1 MRAPGP
7 GASVPFPGSPVSPQL
22 RLVRGP
28 HLRFYAKEYVFTD
41 DELIVIY
48 TFGNCYAKGNGNF
61 K

>member
-7 GASVPFPGSPVSPQL
+7 GASAPFPGSPVSPQL

-28 HLRFYAKEYVFTD
+28 HLRFYAEYVFTD

-48 TFGNCYAKGNGNF
+48 TFGNCYAKGNGYF